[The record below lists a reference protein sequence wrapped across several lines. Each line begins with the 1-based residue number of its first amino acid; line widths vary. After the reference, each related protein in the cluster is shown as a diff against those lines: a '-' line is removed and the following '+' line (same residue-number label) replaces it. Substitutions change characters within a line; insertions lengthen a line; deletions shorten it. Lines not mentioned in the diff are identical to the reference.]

1 MVATASQPID
11 LVRGKP
17 WKLPVQWRNP
27 DGGGIN
33 IAGFTIAGRLRW
45 SAGAVVL
52 NVGNGGVVITDA
64 SAGQWEYRI
73 TDTTVTAQVP
83 EGTLA
88 TLVIDITDAGGF
100 VASSGLVPVK
110 GVAL

>member
-1 MVATASQPID
+1 MVATALQPVD

-27 DGGGIN
+27 DGSGIDVT
-33 IAGFTIAGRLRW
+33 AFTIAGRLRW
-45 SAGAVVL
+45 GAGSVAL
-52 NVGNGGVVITDA
+52 NTGNGGVVITDA
-64 SAGQWEYRI
+64 EDGRWDYRI
-73 TDTTVTAQVP
+73 ADTGVTAQVP

-88 TLVIDITDAGGF
+88 TLAIEITDAGGY
-100 VASSGLVPVK
+100 VAASGLVPVK